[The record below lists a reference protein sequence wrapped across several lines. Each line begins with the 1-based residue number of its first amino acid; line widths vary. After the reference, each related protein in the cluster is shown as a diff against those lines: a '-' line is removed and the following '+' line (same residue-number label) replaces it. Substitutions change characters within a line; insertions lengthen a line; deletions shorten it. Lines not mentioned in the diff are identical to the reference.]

1 MNNPTDPLKRG
12 SEPALHPMTLRQL
25 AARWQVNEKTVKK
38 WIAPFADELG
48 PVQGN
53 LFTPRQVKII
63 LDHLE

>member
-1 MNNPTDPLKRG
+1 MNNPPDPLKRG
-12 SEPALHPMTLRQL
+12 NEPALHPMTLRQL

-48 PVQGN
+48 PVNGN